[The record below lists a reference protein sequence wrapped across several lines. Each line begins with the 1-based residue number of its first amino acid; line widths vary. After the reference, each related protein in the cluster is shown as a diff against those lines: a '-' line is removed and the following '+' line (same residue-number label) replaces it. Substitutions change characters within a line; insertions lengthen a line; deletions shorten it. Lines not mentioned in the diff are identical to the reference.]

1 MCVCVCFICC
11 RNLCALCVLI
21 YLRLVW
27 FQGEIRKNNVRIE
40 KYILCRYYTHKHIH
54 TQMYMCVGYW
64 NLARISFRLMLC
76 ISCWPLV
83 HYSLLIRRVA
93 QLASLAEIKD
103 SISFFMLYI
112 VYIIHMPHAPLSARK
127 LGIDLPPL
135 SPLLPLAA
143 RTASQPAAS
152 DVIWL
157 LSTTRGS
164 VVFPLP
170 PYPVSFPTYFPPSPT
185 CASFQRSSAYLII
198 SANSFRDTYRSRS
211 RAKFQNT
218 QAVTLK
224 IIAGL
229 RQRRRR
235 PQQ

>member
-1 MCVCVCFICC
+1 
-11 RNLCALCVLI
+11 
-21 YLRLVW
+21 
-27 FQGEIRKNNVRIE
+27 
-40 KYILCRYYTHKHIH
+40 
-54 TQMYMCVGYW
+54 MYMCVGYW

-103 SISFFMLYI
+103 SIPFFMLYI

-135 SPLLPLAA
+135 SLLFFTSLPLPLLLPFG
-143 RTASQPAAS
+143 RPHCQPAS
-152 DVIWL
+152 CLWRYLTVIYY
-157 LSTTRGS
+157 TRQCS
-164 VVFPLP
+164 LPP
-170 PYPVSFPTYFPPSPT
+170 PYPVSFPTFFPPSPT

-229 RQRRRR
+229 RQQRRR